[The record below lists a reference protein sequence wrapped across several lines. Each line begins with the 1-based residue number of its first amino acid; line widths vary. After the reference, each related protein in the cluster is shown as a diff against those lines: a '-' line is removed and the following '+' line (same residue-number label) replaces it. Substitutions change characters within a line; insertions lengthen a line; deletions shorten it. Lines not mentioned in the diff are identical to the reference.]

1 MIFSLKPT
9 FFERIPLY
17 MLGSNKKN
25 PQPIFTIKTVPESVE
40 DEFFSM
46 NLLSGIHKGAGYQ
59 LVAQKGMAI
68 PSKGS

>member
-1 MIFSLKPT
+1 MKI
-9 FFERIPLY
+9 
-17 MLGSNKKN
+17 
-25 PQPIFTIKTVPESVE
+25 VPESVE
-40 DEFFSM
+40 DEFSRM